1 MIYYMYNHKA
11 DEISMDGVAGEKTKH
26 VYPLMHYCD
35 HCHAIIV
42 GVWEFYGAW
51 MNIPVRRSRL
61 SGVA

>member
-51 MNIPVRRSRL
+51 TSYYRN
-61 SGVA
+61 AE